1 MEEVEIRFDEGRE
14 GVVPVGTYLIDA
26 AKRMG
31 AASSFDCEED
41 GGHECKFA
49 INEGAE
55 LLSDQTEEE
64 KAQLTAEYRKQNKR
78 LACYVKIE
86 KPGVISAMVEK
97 KKEEAKAKKESEDRE
112 EAYKKEFSELPLE
125 KKIANLMELEAI
137 ALGETFAFVINSP
150 FKVFEKIG
158 DVMAEFGFKKEED
171 QKRQS
176 RPAESSNGKDGR
188 GVGKKKASAKEKTTG
203 DQPEA

>member
-31 AASSFDCEED
+31 AASSFDCEEA
-41 GGHECKFA
+41 GEHQCKMA
-49 INEGAE
+49 ITEGAH
-55 LLSDQTEEE
+55 LLSTPTDEE
-64 KAQLTAEYRKQNKR
+64 KNLLTSEDGKQNKR
-78 LACYVKIE
+78 LACYAKIE

-97 KKEEAKAKKESEDRE
+97 KKKDEKTEKNDQDRE
-112 EAYKKEFSELPLE
+112 EAYRKEFSELPLE
-125 KKIANLMELEAI
+125 KKIANLMQLEAI

-171 QKRQS
+171 QKRRS
-176 RPAESSNGKDGR
+176 RPAESANGAKA
-188 GVGKKKASAKEKTTG
+188 KKSDASVNEKSG
-203 DQPEA
+203 NQADA